1 MANGNLTD
9 IGFQDILGA
18 SKYGGDQLSSIVNAL
33 TNTLTTGGYFGTE
46 YQKGGTSYG
55 QTPTYGL
62 GESNFSPVG
71 GFDDPSSPLDVG
83 GFGPATLGS
92 RGTGY
97 GATPEYTLENLISS
111 LKSEYD
117 VGGQYYDLSGLDE
130 TSSEYKRRGGMQSLL
145 SLLQGLQLPNIT
157 RGYGENIADVGTEIG
172 SELQKLQLGAGI
184 GGKGERY
191 GGIGSSGRKLGGGR
205 DKYLADYYGLKDKQF
220 EMQRG
225 LQGELESE
233 FMGNIGSWMQ
243 YNSPV

>member
-9 IGFQDILGA
+9 IGYQDILGA

-46 YQKGGTSYG
+46 YQKDGEFYG

-62 GESNFSPVG
+62 GESS
-71 GFDDPSSPLDVG
+71 LDVG

-97 GATPEYTLENLISS
+97 GASPGYTLENLISS

-117 VGGQYYDLSGLDE
+117 VGGQYYDLSELDKE
-130 TSSEYKRRGGMQSLL
+130 SSEYKRRGGMQSLL
-145 SLLQGLQLPNIT
+145 GLLQGLQLPSIT
-157 RGYGENIADVGTEIG
+157 GGYGENIADVGTEIG

-191 GGIGSSGRKLGGGR
+191 GGVGIGGRNLEGGR

-225 LQGELESE
+225 LQEELESE
-233 FMGNIGSWMQ
+233 FTGNIGNWMQ
-243 YNSPV
+243 YNRPV